1 MMATILVIDD
11 NHAIT
16 ELVKINLDLLGH
28 NVLVA
33 YDGIKGFAL
42 AQQEAPA
49 LIILDVMMPNVDGY
63 TVAQRLRKASV
74 TEHTPILMLTALGDI
89 DNKVQGFDAGVDDY
103 LTKPFELP
111 ELTVRVRALL
121 RRTGTVVPSLSQPEL
136 LSAGDLTLV
145 PDNLEVHVRD
155 QLIKLTPTEFEILN
169 CLLQHHGTTLSLGK
183 LLQDVWGYSPDDD
196 VETIRVH
203 VRHLRAKLEK
213 VVPDRVYIETV
224 YGGGYRLAPE
234 GKPKASKPSAP

>member
-1 MMATILVIDD
+1 MAKLLVIDD

-16 ELVKINLDLLGH
+16 ELVKVNLEMVGH
-28 NVLVA
+28 AVLVA
-33 YDGIKGFAL
+33 NDGIKGFAL

-63 TVAQRLRKASV
+63 TVAQRLRKAPL
-74 TEHTPILMLTALGDI
+74 TEKTPILMLTALDDL

-103 LTKPFELP
+103 LTKPFDLP
-111 ELTVRVRALL
+111 ELMVRVRALL
-121 RRTGTVVPSLSQPEL
+121 RRGGNMMPSLAQPEL
-136 LSAGDLTLV
+136 QAVGDLTLI
-145 PDNLEVHVRD
+145 PDNLEVQVRSH
-155 QLIKLTPTEFEILN
+155 LVKLTPTEFEILN
-169 CLLQHHGTTLSLGK
+169 CLLQNHGRTLALGK

-213 VVPDRVYIETV
+213 IVPDRIYIETV
-224 YGGGYRLAPE
+224 YGGGYRLLPE
-234 GKPKASKPSAP
+234 GKAKTAS